1 MSEQSMGSRNRSRS
15 RSELKA
21 EVETL
26 AASDARDEEVL
37 RRVVRLVHDAHP
49 LWEWSGI
56 YLLVDETLVVGPFA
70 GSDEPPE
77 HSRIEVG
84 DGVCGTAVAED
95 KNQLVEDVRELDNYL
110 ACSLSTRSELVVLIR
125 EGGRIV
131 GQFDID
137 SDERGAFTEEDEVL
151 LEEIAALISPRVASL
166 AAARAASRAL

>member
-1 MSEQSMGSRNRSRS
+1 MSEQSVGSRD

-21 EVETL
+21 EVEVL
-26 AASDARDEEVL
+26 AASDAPDERVL
-37 RRVVRLVHDAHP
+37 EEIVRLVHEEHP
-49 LWEWSGI
+49 LWDWSGI
-56 YLLVDETLVVGPFA
+56 YLLVDGTLVVGPFA

-84 DGVCGTAVAED
+84 EGVCGTAVAED
-95 KNQLVEDVRELDNYL
+95 RNQLVEDVRELDNYL

-137 SDERGAFTEEDEVL
+137 SDERGAFTERETRPC
-151 LEEIAALISPRVASL
+151 STSSQR
-166 AAARAASRAL
+166 

>member
-1 MSEQSMGSRNRSRS
+1 MRERSTDRLDLS
-15 RSELKA
+15 KLKA

-26 AASDARDEEVL
+26 VSSDAPDEKVIAE
-37 RRVVRLVHDAHP
+37 VVRLVHDSHP
-49 LWEWSGI
+49 LWHWSGI
-56 YLLVDETLVVGPFA
+56 YLLVDGTLVVGPFA

-137 SDERGAFTEEDEVL
+137 SDV
-151 LEEIAALISPRVASL
+151 
-166 AAARAASRAL
+166 

>member
-1 MSEQSMGSRNRSRS
+1 MREQSMDSLD

-21 EVETL
+21 EVEAL
-26 AASDARDEEVL
+26 IASDAPDEEVL
-37 RRVVRLVHDAHP
+37 EEVVRRVHDAHP
-49 LWEWSGI
+49 LWDWSGI
-56 YLLVDETLVVGPFA
+56 YLLVDGALVVGPFA

-110 ACSLSTRSELVVLIR
+110 ACSISTRSELVVLIR
-125 EGGRIV
+125 EGDRIV

-137 SDERGAFTEEDEVL
+137 SDQRGAFTSEDEAL
-151 LEEIAALISPRVASL
+151 LEELAALISPRVASL
-166 AAARAASRAL
+166 AAR

>member
-1 MSEQSMGSRNRSRS
+1 MREQSMDSRD

-21 EVETL
+21 EVEAL
-26 AASDARDEEVL
+26 IASDAPDEEVL
-37 RRVVRLVHDAHP
+37 EEVVRRVHDAHP
-49 LWEWSGI
+49 LWDWSGI
-56 YLLVDETLVVGPFA
+56 YLLADGTLVVGPFA

-110 ACSLSTRSELVVLIR
+110 ACSIYTRSELVVLIR
-125 EGGRIV
+125 EGDRIV

-137 SDERGAFTEEDEVL
+137 SDRRGAFTDKDEAL
-151 LEEIAALISPRVASL
+151 LEELATVIAPRVASL
-166 AAARAASRAL
+166 AGR